1 MPFFIVMLICAAI
14 GVAVPGFTKFLNWF
28 ILFPIATVSFGS
40 LVFATLLMFTNMN
53 IMSINGYLTVVAVTG
68 LPFGLWATKESLA

>member
-1 MPFFIVMLICAAI
+1 
-14 GVAVPGFTKFLNWF
+14 
-28 ILFPIATVSFGS
+28 VSFGS

-53 IMSINGYLTVVAVTG
+53 IMSINAYLMVVAVTG